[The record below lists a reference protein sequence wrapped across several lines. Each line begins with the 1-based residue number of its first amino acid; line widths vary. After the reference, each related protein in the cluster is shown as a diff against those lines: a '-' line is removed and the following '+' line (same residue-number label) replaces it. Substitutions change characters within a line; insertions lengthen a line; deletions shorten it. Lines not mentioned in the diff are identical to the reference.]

1 MAHVLEFLSKKFIS
15 IFEKYFLFMNDDLF
29 KKICGSYPT
38 GVTVITS
45 LKGNTNY
52 GFTANSFSSVSIDP
66 LLVLFCLNKEANSNK
81 ALNTNNFFII
91 NILSSDQSKICN
103 QFANNKLS
111 PEKRFDGV
119 ETKVSKNNIKI
130 ISNSI
135 AWIECKVKNIF
146 DGGDHNIYLGEVL
159 SGSFF
164 ENKQPLVYHN
174 GMIKKII

>member
-1 MAHVLEFLSKKFIS
+1 LKKFIS
-15 IFEKYFLFMNDDLF
+15 IFKKYFLFMNEDLF

-45 LKGNTNY
+45 VEDKTNY
-52 GFTANSFSSVSIDP
+52 GFTANSFTSVSIDP
-66 LLVLFCLNKEANSNK
+66 LLVLFCLNKEGNSNK
-81 ALNTNNFFII
+81 ALNTNNFFVI

-135 AWIECKVKNIF
+135 AWIECKVKNII

-159 SGSFF
+159 SGSFS
-164 ENKQPLVYHN
+164 ENKKPLVYHN